1 VRIFRFR
8 FLTLREPVY
17 GFLSHDECA
26 VNRKKFEARLKLKVG
41 GGRFWAHMYAYNVFL
56 KNFKVLALF

>member
-1 VRIFRFR
+1 MGFF
-8 FLTLREPVY
+8 TLSESVF
-17 GFLSHDECA
+17 GFLSHDEYA

-41 GGRFWAHMYAYNVFL
+41 GGRFWAHMYAYNVLL